1 MVTEYA
7 RPLVGGI
14 AEHVH
19 HLSRELAAM
28 GHEVVVVTGGPPAGA
43 RVAAAHDRE
52 AAVPHGYRTVR
63 VGRLVPVR
71 TNGSTGRLCVGP
83 GLAGRLERALAGAD
97 VIHVHGSPG
106 PVLPL
111 LALRGAA
118 ARRSAAV
125 GTFHT
130 WFPNGHP
137 GYRVFHRYIAGSLA
151 ALDRRIAVSQACARG
166 IARIFP
172 ARYEVIPNGVDCR
185 EFRPL
190 RPGEARPDGPPR
202 ILFVGRLD
210 PRNGLGTLLAATARL
225 RWAGREVVVQVV
237 GDGAAGPR
245 YRREARRLR
254 LDGAV
259 EWHGTLRDER
269 ARLFREATVLAAPVT
284 RASFGMILVEALAS
298 GTPVVAADNEG
309 FREVLA
315 GAPGLLV
322 PPSDPGA
329 LACALARVLDDERER
344 ARGEQA
350 GRRLAV
356 DRYDWPQVAGRVAAV
371 YDAAI
376 AGGRGR
382 ATSGVPD
389 AVGAR

>member
-7 RPLVGGI
+7 RPVVGGI

-19 HLSRELAAM
+19 HLGRELVAL
-28 GHEVVVVTGGPPAGA
+28 GHEVVVVTGAPLAGPGA
-43 RVAAAHDRE
+43 AAAHDRD
-52 AAVPHGYRTVR
+52 AARRHGYHTAR

-71 TNGSTGRLCVGP
+71 TNGSTGHLCVGP
-83 GLAGRLERALAGAD
+83 NLGPRLERVLGGVD

-118 ARRSAAV
+118 GRRAAAV

-137 GYRVFHRYIAGSLA
+137 GYRIFHRYIAGSLA
-151 ALDRRIAVSQACARG
+151 VLDRRIAVSEACARSIG
-166 IARIFP
+166 RIFP
-172 ARYEVIPNGVDCR
+172 GRYEIIPNGVDCR
-185 EFRPL
+185 QFRPL
-190 RPGEARPDGPPR
+190 RTDEPRPGGPPR

-210 PRNGLGTLLAATARL
+210 PRNGLGTLLVAAARL
-225 RWAGREVVVQVV
+225 RAGGREVVVQVV
-237 GDGAAGPR
+237 GDGAARTR
-245 YRREARRLR
+245 YRREARRLG

-259 EWHGTLRDER
+259 EWRGTLRDER

-315 GAPGLLV
+315 AAPGLLV

-329 LACALARVLDDERER
+329 LASGLARVLDDEAER
-344 ARGEQA
+344 ARWGRV
-350 GRRLAV
+350 GRRVAA
-356 DRYDWPQVAGRVAAV
+356 DRYDWPRVAGRVAAV
-371 YDAAI
+371 YDEAV
-376 AGGRGR
+376 AGRR
-382 ATSGVPD
+382 ARASSGEPA